1 MSRFQI
7 LCGLLGC
14 SVLLTATPAN
24 AQHNHRGHN
33 DVVHHGNHHDI
44 VHHHGSHFGH
54 SNWNY
59 VVPAHHGGHQHSGSF
74 YVQGDAHYYTP
85 TPIVRV
91 APASFQSAQV
101 YPTPVVQQPVQ
112 LQFGGFA
119 RCEDLAGR
127 LETEAN
133 RLCLDMFYNYQ
144 HNPGFAATYKEAY
157 SLLESSKYVHAKQ
170 HQGDREAIRHHVTQ
184 MDGLLH
190 HVQDELRQW
199 SRNHAR
205 QVGSGG
211 IIEKSSAVEAILH
224 HLCYDVGIE
233 PHGDDEPAPAPG
245 VGEEQAPAPGG
256 VIGSSP
262 PSF

>member
-1 MSRFQI
+1 M
-7 LCGLLGC
+7 
-14 SVLLTATPAN
+14 A
-24 AQHNHRGHN
+24 
-33 DVVHHGNHHDI
+33 
-44 VHHHGSHFGH
+44 
-54 SNWNY
+54 
-59 VVPAHHGGHQHSGSF
+59 
-74 YVQGDAHYYTP
+74 P
-85 TPIVRV
+85 TLI
-91 APASFQSAQV
+91 QSAQLH
-101 YPTPVVQQPVQ
+101 PVQVSQPVQ

-144 HNPGFAATYKEAY
+144 HNPGFAETYKEAY

-170 HQGDREAIRHHVTQ
+170 HQGDRDAIRHHVTQ

-190 HVQDELRQW
+190 HVQGELQQW

-245 VGEEQAPAPGG
+245 LGEEQAPAPGG

-262 PSF
+262 PGF

>member
-59 VVPAHHGGHQHSGSF
+59 VVPAHHGVHQHSGSF

-256 VIGSSP
+256 VIGSP
-262 PSF
+262 PPAF